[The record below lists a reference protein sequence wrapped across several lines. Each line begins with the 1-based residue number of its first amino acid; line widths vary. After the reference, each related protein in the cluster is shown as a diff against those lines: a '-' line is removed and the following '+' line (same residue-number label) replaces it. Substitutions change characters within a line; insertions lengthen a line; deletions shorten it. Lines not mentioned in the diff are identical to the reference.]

1 MAKDYAQKQRE
12 KALGLEGAKTKLGAK
27 AANSWLDAEKVPKT
41 HTMRDYVRETEEA
54 HSAMR
59 ERAAVEEAM
68 KRTWADPFASGSY
81 GHLNLQIVRESA
93 DARDPFGRIR
103 MTFSDP
109 ASGHS
114 VSFTVAECFS
124 PTEFEHIRH
133 EAYQAAKNEINYRTG
148 KDAVRRGGPEGQVEP
163 VEPEKVQHKKGHF
176 PTHWIAEAIDLAE
189 QSDMAITFGI
199 EREGI
204 MVMAMSEGE
213 QYAIR
218 VTGWTEMEHCIIN
231 PLLPAIEDVERKLSL
246 LIKMKEVA

>member
-12 KALGLEGAKTKLGAK
+12 KALGLEGAKTKLGVKSGYEYIREAEEMHSMMREK
-27 AANSWLDAEKVPKT
+27 AAA
-41 HTMRDYVRETEEA
+41 
-54 HSAMR
+54 
-59 ERAAVEEAM
+59 EEAM
-68 KRTWADPFASGSY
+68 KRTRIDPFASGPY
-81 GHLNLQIVRESA
+81 GALDLRIDRTGA
-93 DARDPFGRIR
+93 DARDPFGRIN
-103 MTFSDP
+103 MVFSDP
-109 ASGHS
+109 FSGHS
-114 VSFTVAECFS
+114 VSFTVRECFN
-124 PTEFEHIRH
+124 PAEFEHIKK
-133 EAYQAAKNEINYRTG
+133 EAYQAAWNEIRFRTG
-148 KDAVRRGGPEGQVEP
+148 RDDVRSGGPEGQVEP

-218 VTGWTEMEHCIIN
+218 VTGWAEMEHCEIN
-231 PLLPAIEDVERKLSL
+231 PLLPAVEDVERKLSL